1 MTVLLLKK
9 IFFLRMN
16 ICGENRQLLVA
27 QTVGN
32 NMDKNQ
38 NFRQYLGY
46 YGYIGSNCAS
56 DIGLLVPVISV

>member
-1 MTVLLLKK
+1 
-9 IFFLRMN
+9 MN

-56 DIGLLVPVISV
+56 DIGLLVPAISV